1 MMSDIQRYGDPSRD
15 YMIPAHDDGFV
26 VLYAGHAAA
35 VAAAR
40 AEEALSR
47 EFFHAEGYAQGQ
59 RDERE
64 RIVAALEAVY
74 RYGRDRDPSAFEL
87 EVYEFIQTAIKGDN

>member
-1 MMSDIQRYGDPSRD
+1 MSDSPRW
-15 YMIPAHDDGFV
+15 HLDGLPGTTGIV
-26 VLYAGHAAA
+26 EVMLYADHAAA

-47 EFFHAEGYAQGQ
+47 ELFHAEGYAQGQ

-74 RYGRDRDPSAFEL
+74 RYGGDRDPSAFEL